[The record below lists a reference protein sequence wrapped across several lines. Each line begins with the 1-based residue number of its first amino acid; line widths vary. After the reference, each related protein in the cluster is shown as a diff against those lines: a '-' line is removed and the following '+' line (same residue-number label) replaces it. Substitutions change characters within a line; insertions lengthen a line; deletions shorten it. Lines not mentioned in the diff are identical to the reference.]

1 MSPHVTL
8 RRLRHLPL
16 PFLALLA
23 GIGFSGCATSYK
35 VEVNSIIN
43 PEAPTPTTYTLTTRD
58 PNLPQKDVAYYNVAD
73 RVRTALAAKGMYEA
87 PRPGDAD
94 IIVEIDYGEH
104 APKTKVTTINSTQMV
119 PPSIIGGQIDP
130 LTGRP
135 YPYPSN
141 GGITIGGNNN
151 QIDPFNTSGRMQSVS
166 TTEER
171 ITTVS
176 EKYIR
181 LTATENVPVPQR
193 ARRKPSQVWIVEAI
207 IEDENSDVQD
217 CIPSMVTA
225 LTDYIGVST
234 AGKTTVTV
242 AKEQ

>member
-1 MSPHVTL
+1 MSPHVSL
-8 RRLRHLPL
+8 RRFRHLP
-16 PFLALLA
+16 PALIACLIA
-23 GIGFSGCATSYK
+23 VGFSGCATSYK
-35 VEVNSIIN
+35 VEINSIIN
-43 PEAPTPTTYTLTTRD
+43 PEIPTATTYTLTTRD
-58 PNLPQKDVAYYNVAD
+58 PNLPQKDVGYYNAAD

-87 PRPGDAD
+87 PRPEDAD

-104 APKTKVTTINSTQMV
+104 APKTKVTTVNSTQMV
-119 PPSIIGGQIDP
+119 SPSILGNNVDP

-135 YPYPSN
+135 YPN
-141 GGITIGGNNN
+141 NTITIGGRN
-151 QIDPFNTSGRMQSVS
+151 QVDPFNTNNRMQSVS

-181 LTATENVPVPQR
+181 LTATENVPVRER
-193 ARRKPSQVWIVEAI
+193 ARRKAAQVWIVEAI

-217 CIPSMVTA
+217 CVPPMVTA

-242 AKEQ
+242 AEEK